1 MSNRISSD
9 DLAELKEQLKPLIG
23 QRFRSLCLP
32 IVAIAAF
39 EPSQIGTIVGTLM
52 DALIPHLDIKGL
64 GLEKHEGI
72 LGEREGYPDYKHESG
87 KRLELKLLYVDNPDL
102 KMKKPPTPREP
113 SARLT
118 QKVTVKNVDPDLD
131 ALLLIAYRIE
141 VDDLNPDAAVPRI
154 IDLELFS
161 MIELVE
167 ARDKRMTDGSGRWF
181 GNYET
186 PTILSRI
193 GQEKVRKNI
202 PLDTSIY
209 GRKESEGKDFNE
221 DTNFGKLKRIPHPKL
236 QKFLG
241 KYKLPVG
248 SEQLSLDAVVDE
260 LIKIDEYELQ
270 NEECVYMVI
279 REQLIQELEK
289 TPDDIV
295 QLLLDYL
302 HRVKATRKD
311 HP

>member
-23 QRFRSLCLP
+23 QRFRSLSLP

-39 EPSQIGTIVGTLM
+39 EPSQIGTIVGSLM

-72 LGEREGYPDYKHESG
+72 LGEREGYPDYRHQSG

-118 QKVTVKNVDPDLD
+118 QKVTVKNVDPELD
-131 ALLLIAYRIE
+131 AMLLIAYRIE
-141 VDDLNPDAAVPRI
+141 VDDRNSDSAVPRI

-167 ARDKRMTDGSGRWF
+167 ARDKRMTDSGGRWF

-186 PTILSRI
+186 PTILSKI
-193 GQEKVRKNI
+193 GQNKVSNGTD
-202 PLDTSIY
+202 LDTSIY

-236 QKFLG
+236 QEFLT
-241 KYKLPVG
+241 KYRLSIG
-248 SEQLSLDAVVDE
+248 TEQISLDTVVAE
-260 LIKIDEYELQ
+260 LIEIDENEFQ
-270 NEECVYMVI
+270 NKE
-279 REQLIQELEK
+279 R
-289 TPDDIV
+289 TF
-295 QLLLDYL
+295 
-302 HRVKATRKD
+302 
-311 HP
+311 

>member
-23 QRFRSLCLP
+23 QRFRSLSLP

-39 EPSQIGTIVGTLM
+39 EPSQIGTIMGSLM

-72 LGEREGYPDYKHESG
+72 LGEREGYPDYRHQSG

-118 QKVTVKNVDPDLD
+118 QKVTVKNVDPELD
-131 ALLLIAYRIE
+131 AMLLIAYRIE
-141 VDDLNPDAAVPRI
+141 VDDRNSDSAVPRI

-167 ARDKRMTDGSGRWF
+167 ARDKRMTDSGGRWF

-186 PTILSRI
+186 PTILSKI
-193 GQEKVRKNI
+193 GQNKVSNGTD
-202 PLDTSIY
+202 LDTSIY

-236 QKFLG
+236 QEFLT
-241 KYKLPVG
+241 KYRLSIG
-248 SEQLSLDAVVDE
+248 TEQISLDTVVAE
-260 LIKIDEYELQ
+260 LIEIDENEFQ
-270 NEECVYMVI
+270 NKE
-279 REQLIQELEK
+279 R
-289 TPDDIV
+289 TF
-295 QLLLDYL
+295 
-302 HRVKATRKD
+302 
-311 HP
+311 

>member
-23 QRFRSLCLP
+23 QRFRSLSLP
-32 IVAIAAF
+32 VVAIAAF
-39 EPSQIGTIVGTLM
+39 EPSQIGTIVGSLM

-87 KRLELKLLYVDNPDL
+87 KRLELKLIYVDNPYL

-118 QKVTVKNVDPDLD
+118 QKVTVKNVDPELD
-131 ALLLIAYRIE
+131 ALLLIAYQIE
-141 VDDLNPDAAVPRI
+141 IDDRNPDSAVPRI

-161 MIELVE
+161 TIELVE
-167 ARDKRMTDGSGRWF
+167 ARDKRMIDGGGRWF

-186 PTILSRI
+186 PTILSKI
-193 GQEKVRKNI
+193 GQSKVSNGTA
-202 PLDTSIY
+202 LDTSIY

-236 QKFLG
+236 QKFLS
-241 KYKLPVG
+241 KYKLPIG
-248 SEQLSLDAVVDE
+248 IEQISLDAVVDE
-260 LIKIDEYELQ
+260 LIEIDENELQ
-270 NEECVYMVI
+270 NEERY
-279 REQLIQELEK
+279 
-289 TPDDIV
+289 
-295 QLLLDYL
+295 
-302 HRVKATRKD
+302 
-311 HP
+311 

>member
-23 QRFRSLCLP
+23 QRFRSLSLP

-39 EPSQIGTIVGTLM
+39 EPSQIGTIVGSLM

-72 LGEREGYPDYKHESG
+72 LGEREGYPDYKHKSG

-118 QKVTVKNVDPDLD
+118 QKVTVKNVAPELD
-131 ALLLIAYRIE
+131 AMLLIAYRIE
-141 VDDLNPDAAVPRI
+141 VDDRNPDSAVPRI

-167 ARDKRMTDGSGRWF
+167 ARDKRMTDGGGRWF

-186 PTILSRI
+186 PTILSKI
-193 GQEKVRKNI
+193 GQNKVSNGTA
-202 PLDTSIY
+202 LDTSIY

-236 QKFLG
+236 QKFLT
-241 KYKLPVG
+241 KYRLPIG
-248 SEQLSLDAVVDE
+248 IAQISLDTVVDE
-260 LIKIDEYELQ
+260 LLEIDENELQ
-270 NEECVYMVI
+270 NED
-279 REQLIQELEK
+279 R
-289 TPDDIV
+289 D
-295 QLLLDYL
+295 
-302 HRVKATRKD
+302 
-311 HP
+311 